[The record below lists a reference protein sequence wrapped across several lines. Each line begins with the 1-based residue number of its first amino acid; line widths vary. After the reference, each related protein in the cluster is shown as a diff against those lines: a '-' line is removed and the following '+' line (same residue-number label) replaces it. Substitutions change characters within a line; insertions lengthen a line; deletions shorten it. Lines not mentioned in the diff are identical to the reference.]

1 MKGIE
6 KLFEKQLRY
15 VVKLDKMQMRFMHGT
30 GTVEVIFILRQVLDN
45 YNMAGKKLYIVLVD
59 LEKACD
65 HLSRMVI
72 WWALRKV

>member
-15 VVKLDKMQMRFMHGT
+15 VVKLDEMQMRFMHRT
-30 GTVEVIFILRQVLDN
+30 GTVETIFILRQVLDN

-59 LEKACD
+59 LEKVFD
-65 HLSRMVI
+65 HLSRIVI